1 MSVQNTGSRLEER
14 VALVTGALGGIGEAT
29 CKALAGGGGKVFGTQ
44 GLPGTQTASMICLR
58 HCERSAQVAPF
69 LNST

>member
-29 CKALAGGGGKVFGTQ
+29 CKALAAGGARVI
-44 GLPGTQTASMICLR
+44 ASDAHANGVDDLLG
-58 HCERSAQVAPF
+58 A
-69 LNST
+69 

>member
-1 MSVQNTGSRLEER
+1 MMSVQNTGSRLEER

-29 CKALAGGGGKVFGTQ
+29 CKALAAGGAR
-44 GLPGTQTASMICLR
+44 TASMICLR